1 MKKVERKG
9 GRINNLGQLLMVSA
23 WGAVLVVA
31 SFLFLFVGQWIDFR
45 VGTEPF
51 FMLGLFILAA
61 FLVIARL
68 YGETKKINNR
78 MGNIRRR
85 HA

>member
-1 MKKVERKG
+1 
-9 GRINNLGQLLMVSA
+9 
-23 WGAVLVVA
+23 
-31 SFLFLFVGQWIDFR
+31 

-51 FMLGLFILAA
+51 FMLGLFILAV

-68 YGETKKINNR
+68 YMESRKINNQ